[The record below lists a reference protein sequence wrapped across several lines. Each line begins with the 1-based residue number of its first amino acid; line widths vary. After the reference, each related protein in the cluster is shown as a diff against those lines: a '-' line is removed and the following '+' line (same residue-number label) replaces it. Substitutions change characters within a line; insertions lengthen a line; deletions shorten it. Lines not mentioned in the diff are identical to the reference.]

1 MPVLRERLYNLNV
14 LRAYRQLH
22 KTVKKKN
29 PAADLELIKR
39 AFEFAGRAHR
49 EQKRLS
55 GEPYIIHP
63 VEVARTLA
71 EQGLDTSTIAAALL
85 HDVVEDTKFGEDSIR
100 QEFGEE
106 INTLVRAV
114 TKISLVKKSGAG
126 RLSERGYRR
135 LKEEEAAENIRMM
148 LLATARDVRVI
159 LIKLADKLHNMR
171 TIGFQ
176 KPEKVKRIAS
186 EVLDIYAPI
195 ASRLGMFRIK
205 SELEDLAFTAMEP
218 ERAFELKG
226 DLRKSGLEREE
237 TLNTFPKILKTRL
250 RDLSIKARVEARAKH
265 LYSIF
270 TKMDTQQ
277 KKLEEIY
284 DLRGVRI
291 IVEEIRD
298 CYGALGVVHTIWPPV
313 PGRFK
318 DYIATPKSNGYQSL
332 HTTVIAP
339 DGKPVEVQIRT
350 QEMDDLAEQGI
361 AAHWSYKSKTGQ
373 APEQAKLHW
382 LKRLNQLMESNL
394 NGKDFMEDLRQDLA
408 PEQVYVFTPRGD
420 VLELS
425 MGATVLDF
433 AFAIHTE
440 IGFTCKGA
448 KINDKAVPLHT
459 KLNSGDRIEIIT
471 GKNAKPSPNWLRY
484 LTSPGARQKLR
495 AYYRKKEEDEHQTR
509 TAASASAAAADSD
522 KKEDGGKI
530 REIKELRIRR
540 QKTRNPKEVPIEVA
554 ESTDIPVRYA
564 GCCSPVPGDPI
575 IGFITRGRGVTVH
588 RTDCPTLPNNKE
600 SDRFIQVRWAGLTEK
615 YPVRIEI
622 RARDRQG
629 LYLELVGAITR
640 TFTNI
645 LKAEA
650 DIPRS
655 GGGVMKAEFLI
666 EIEHADH
673 LRDIIETV
681 REVNGVISVQRAQE
695 KSRGKGSATSSDN
708 KPASA

>member
-1 MPVLRERLYNLNV
+1 MSMLRERLYNLNV
-14 LRAYRQLH
+14 LRAYRQLF

-29 PAADLELIKR
+29 PAADLPLIKK
-39 AFEFAGRAHR
+39 AFEFAARAH
-49 EQKRLS
+49 QNQTRLS

-71 EQGLDTSTIAAALL
+71 EQGLDTSTITAALL
-85 HDVVEDTKFGEDSIR
+85 HDVVEDTSFGEDSIR

-106 INTLVRAV
+106 VNTLVKAV
-114 TKISLVKKSGAG
+114 TKISLVKNKGAG
-126 RLSERGYRR
+126 SLSGKGYRR

-176 KPEKVKRIAS
+176 KPDKVRRIAA

-195 ASRLGMFRIK
+195 ASRLGMFRVK
-205 SELEDLAFTAMEP
+205 SELEDLAFAAMEP
-218 ERAFELKG
+218 DRSRELVA
-226 DLRKSGLEREE
+226 DLKRSGLERDEV
-237 TLNTFPKILKTRL
+237 LKTFPKILKQRL
-250 RDLSIKARVEARAKH
+250 GELDIKARVEARAKH
-265 LYSIF
+265 LYSIH
-270 TKMDTQQ
+270 TKMLEQH
-277 KKLEEIY
+277 KRLEEIY

-291 IVEEIRD
+291 IVAEIRD

-318 DYIATPKSNGYQSL
+318 DYIATPKWNGYQSL

-339 DGKPVEVQIRT
+339 DGRPVEVQIRT

-373 APEQAKLHW
+373 APEPGKLHW

-408 PEQVYVFTPRGD
+408 PDQVYVFTPRGD
-420 VLELS
+420 VLELAQ
-425 MGATVLDF
+425 GATVLDF

-440 IGFTCKGA
+440 VGFTCRGA
-448 KINDKAVPLHT
+448 KVNDKNVPLHT
-459 KLNSGDRIEIIT
+459 KLNSGDRVEILT
-471 GKNAKPSPNWLRY
+471 DKKKNPSPNWLRY
-484 LTSPGARQKLR
+484 LKSPGARQKLR
-495 AYYRKKEEDEHQTR
+495 AYFRKKEEDEQGSRPAETEKR
-509 TAASASAAAADSD
+509 
-522 KKEDGGKI
+522 EDGSQVT
-530 REIKELRIRR
+530 EIKELRIRR
-540 QKTRNPKEVPIEVA
+540 QKTNNPKEVPIEVA

-564 GCCSPVPGDPI
+564 GCCSPVPGDRI

-629 LYLELVGAITR
+629 LYLDLVGAITR

-650 DIPRS
+650 DIPRA
-655 GGGVMKAEFLI
+655 GGGNMKAEFLI
-666 EIEHADH
+666 EVEHADH
-673 LRDIIETV
+673 LNDIIETV
-681 REVNGVISVQRAQE
+681 REVPGVVSVQRAQ
-695 KSRGKGSATSSDN
+695 SPGA